1 MTSGM
6 TDGLTNITSRLATL
20 AAGVFAI
27 AFAVLSAWFYVE
39 LRELRTEHA
48 DTAQQLGTK
57 TESNGVLKAQLAT
70 SQSDLAAMTDAAG
83 KSSASV
89 VLFASQA
96 SAAQAAASEA
106 KAKAVQQS
114 AGYQKQIDALTARID
129 SPTNQP
135 ETCDAALDRL
145 RSTL

>member
-1 MTSGM
+1 M
-6 TDGLTNITSRLATL
+6 NEITSRLA
-20 AAGVFAI
+20 AVGAGIAAI
-27 AFAVLSAWFYVE
+27 AFAVLSVWFYIE
-39 LRELRTEHA
+39 LRELRTEHVK
-48 DTAQQLGTK
+48 TMQQVATK

-96 SAAQAAASEA
+96 SAALAAASEA
-106 KAKAVQQS
+106 KAKAIQQS
-114 AGYQKQIDALTARID
+114 AGYQKQIDALTERID
-129 SPTNQP
+129 HPTNEP

>member
-1 MTSGM
+1 MTE
-6 TDGLTNITSRLATL
+6 ITSRLTAL
-20 AAGVFAI
+20 AAGVAAS
-27 AFAVLSAWFYVE
+27 AFAVLSAWLYIE
-39 LRELRTEHA
+39 LRELRAERVEIVQQVA
-48 DTAQQLGTK
+48 DK

-96 SAAQAAASEA
+96 SAAQVAATEA
-106 KAKAVQQS
+106 KAKAIQQS
-114 AGYQKQIDALTARID
+114 ASYQKQIDVLTERID
-129 SPTNQP
+129 HSTTEP

-145 RSTL
+145 RSAL

>member
-1 MTSGM
+1 MTE
-6 TDGLTNITSRLATL
+6 ITSRLATL
-20 AAGVFAI
+20 AAGVVTI
-27 AFAVLSAWFYVE
+27 AFAVLSAWFYIE
-39 LRELRTEHA
+39 LRELRVEHA
-48 DTAQQLGTK
+48 GTVQQLATK
-57 TESNGVLKAQLAT
+57 TESNGVLKSQLAT

-96 SAAQAAASEA
+96 GAAQAAASEA

-114 AGYQKQIDALTARID
+114 AGYQKQIDALTERID
-129 SPTNQP
+129 SSTNQP

-145 RSTL
+145 RGTL

>member
-1 MTSGM
+1 MTE
-6 TDGLTNITSRLATL
+6 ITSRLTAL
-20 AAGVFAI
+20 AAGVAAS
-27 AFAVLSAWFYVE
+27 AFAVLSAWLYIE
-39 LRELRTEHA
+39 LRELRAERVEIVQQVA
-48 DTAQQLGTK
+48 DK

-96 SAAQAAASEA
+96 SAAQAVATEA
-106 KAKAVQQS
+106 KAKAIQQS
-114 AGYQKQIDALTARID
+114 ASYQKQIDVLTERID
-129 SPTNQP
+129 HSTTEP

>member
-1 MTSGM
+1 M
-6 TDGLTNITSRLATL
+6 TNIASRLAAL
-20 AAGVFAI
+20 AAGVAGI
-27 AFAVLSAWFYVE
+27 AFAVLSAWLYIE

-48 DTAQQLGTK
+48 GTVQQLATK
-57 TESNGVLKAQLAT
+57 TESNGVLKAQLTT
-70 SQSDLAAMTDAAG
+70 SQSDLAVMTDVAG

-96 SAAQAAASEA
+96 SAALAAAGEA
-106 KAKAVQQS
+106 KANALLHS
-114 AGYQKQIDALTARID
+114 AGYQKQIDALSERID
-129 SPTNQP
+129 HPTTDQ

>member
-6 TDGLTNITSRLATL
+6 TDGMANIAGRLATL
-20 AAGVFAI
+20 AAGVAAI
-27 AFAVLSAWFYVE
+27 AFAVLSAWFYIE
-39 LRELRTEHA
+39 LRDLRMEHA
-48 DTAQQLGTK
+48 DTAQQLATK
-57 TESNGVLKAQLAT
+57 TENNGVLKAQLAT

-89 VLFASQA
+89 VRFAAQA
-96 SAAQAAASEA
+96 SDAQAAASEA

-114 AGYQKQIDALTARID
+114 AGYQKQIDVLTARIN

-145 RSTL
+145 RGTL

>member
-1 MTSGM
+1 M
-6 TDGLTNITSRLATL
+6 TDGLTNIASRLVAIV
-20 AAGVFAI
+20 AGVAAI
-27 AFAVLSAWFYVE
+27 AFAVLSAWFYIE

-48 DTAQQLGTK
+48 ETVQQLAAK

-96 SAAQAAASEA
+96 SAALAAASDARA
-106 KAKAVQQS
+106 KAIQQS
-114 AGYQKQIDALTARID
+114 AGYQKQIDALTQRID
-129 SPTNQP
+129 HPTNEP

>member
-1 MTSGM
+1 M
-6 TDGLTNITSRLATL
+6 NEITSRLA
-20 AAGVFAI
+20 ACVAAI
-27 AFAVLSAWFYVE
+27 AFAVLSAWLYIE
-39 LRELRTEHA
+39 LREVRAEHVETVQQFA
-48 DTAQQLGTK
+48 DK

-96 SAAQAAASEA
+96 SAALAAASEA
-106 KAKAVQQS
+106 KAEAIQQS
-114 AGYQKQIDALTARID
+114 AGYQKQIDVLTERID
-129 SPTNQP
+129 HPTIEP

>member
-1 MTSGM
+1 MTEIS
-6 TDGLTNITSRLATL
+6 SRL
-20 AAGVFAI
+20 V
-27 AFAVLSAWFYVE
+27 AFAVSVAAIIFAALSAWFYIE
-39 LRELRTEHA
+39 LRELRAEHA
-48 DTAQQLGTK
+48 ETVQQLATK

-96 SAAQAAASEA
+96 SAALAAASDA
-106 KAKAVQQS
+106 KAKAIQQS
-114 AGYQKQIDALTARID
+114 AGYQKQIDALTQRID
-129 SPTNQP
+129 HPTNEP

-145 RSTL
+145 RSSL